1 MRKLKTR
8 TSFTNH
14 WQKIGAIHSVMNFTV
29 YPNNLLGA
37 VEWSADLEGTFR
49 LHNQMIPI
57 VRNCTKSP
65 NFHFPTVP
73 FLISLWGSG
82 IVARILMKT
91 PQYSLLQWYLVL
103 PSFDLMTVL
112 RLYTD
117 SPEHTSK
124 ESFFFL
130 APWIIPWLQ
139 TKNKVNN
146 VSQPLSHVLNL
157 DMVIHAANPN
167 TLEKGRGKRTSN
179 SSQPPHK
186 LRG

>member
-1 MRKLKTR
+1 MARFSLMRKLKTR

-14 WQKIGAIHSVMNFTV
+14 WQKVGAIHSVMNSTV
-29 YPNNLLGA
+29 YSNNLLGA

-65 NFHFPTVP
+65 NFHFPTMP

-124 ESFFFL
+124 ESFFSL
-130 APWIIPWLQ
+130 HP
-139 TKNKVNN
+139 K
-146 VSQPLSHVLNL
+146 LSHGC
-157 DMVIHAANPN
+157 
-167 TLEKGRGKRTSN
+167 K
-179 SSQPPHK
+179 
-186 LRG
+186 